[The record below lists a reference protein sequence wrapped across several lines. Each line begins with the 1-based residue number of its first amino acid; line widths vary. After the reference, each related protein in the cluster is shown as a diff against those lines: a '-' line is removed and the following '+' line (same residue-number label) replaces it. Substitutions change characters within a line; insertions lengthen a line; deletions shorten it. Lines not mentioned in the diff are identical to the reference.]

1 MKRILL
7 LLLSGF
13 LIFACGHRRH
23 DPSNDATLSTSDS
36 TSRVYACPMDCEKG
50 KTYAQAGSC
59 PVCGM
64 DLEAQTAAANPDDPR
79 KALSDKA
86 GAIHDEAMKEM
97 AEMNRI
103 SRQMKEFMQRAKMT
117 KEYHDKY
124 VAVLADMEKAE
135 AGMMSW
141 MAQYKEPSDLS
152 PEAAQQYL
160 NDQIQ
165 KIEQNKKDIHAALEA
180 GKSLLQQ

>member
-1 MKRILL
+1 MKQILL

-13 LIFACGHRRH
+13 LICACGHH
-23 DPSNDATLSTSDS
+23 QHGSPQNTSATTSDS
-36 TSRVYACPMDCEKG
+36 AAIVYACPMDCEKG
-50 KTYAQAGSC
+50 KTYAQAGDC

-64 DLEAQTAAANPDDPR
+64 ALEAQTAAPAAPLS

-86 GAIHDEAMKEM
+86 GAVHDEAMKEL
-97 AEMNRI
+97 AEMNRVG
-103 SRQMKEFMQRAKMT
+103 RRMKDFMQKAKMT

-124 VAVLADMEKAE
+124 ADVLAAMEKAE

-141 MAQYKEPSDLS
+141 MAQYREPTDLS

-165 KIEQNKKDIHAALEA
+165 KIEQNKKDIHTALEA